1 MAYDG
6 LLVLKKAVDTAGSTD
21 SEKVSKALDGLKWTS
36 LRGERYIRAEDHMA
50 NVGIY
55 VGVTA
60 KDPKF
65 KDFLV
70 LKDVVEVPAEKVW
83 MSVDEIKAL
92 RANESTI
99 THNSPGFH
107 FSIGLPGE
115 FQAAISMNLQF
126 MLFILINGLSQGMV
140 LFIIAS
146 GLSLVFGVLRV
157 INFAHGS
164 LYMIGAFM
172 AFSLS
177 SLFAGKTL
185 FAFLMLMLLVPPGV
199 AILGLGL
206 EVSLF
211 RRIYRKEHL
220 LQLLLTYSLVL
231 ILDGLT
237 RLIWGGQIRNVPRP
251 EVLAGSLDLF
261 GLYFPSY
268 NLFLLIVGPL
278 LAAGL
283 WVSAVSQPGRQLYPG
298 RGHLPGNAGRPG
310 GQCPPGHD
318 LDVHAGMFSGRAR
331 GGVHVGPGQYRPEH
345 RHGAD
350 H

>member
-1 MAYDG
+1 
-6 LLVLKKAVDTAGSTD
+6 
-21 SEKVSKALDGLKWTS
+21 
-36 LRGERYIRAEDHMA
+36 
-50 NVGIY
+50 
-55 VGVTA
+55 
-60 KDPKF
+60 
-65 KDFLV
+65 
-70 LKDVVEVPAEKVW
+70 
-83 MSVDEIKAL
+83 
-92 RANESTI
+92 
-99 THNSPGFH
+99 
-107 FSIGLPGE
+107 
-115 FQAAISMNLQF
+115 MNLQF

-283 WVSAVSQPGRQLYPG
+283 WVLLYRSRAGNYIRAAVTYPEMLG
-298 RGHLPGNAGRPG
+298 ALGVNVPRVMTWTFMLGCFLAG
-310 GQCPPGHD
+310 
-318 LDVHAGMFSGRAR
+318 L
-331 GGVHVGPGQYRPEH
+331 GGVFMSALANIDLSIGM
-345 RHGAD
+345 
-350 H
+350 

>member
-1 MAYDG
+1 
-6 LLVLKKAVDTAGSTD
+6 
-21 SEKVSKALDGLKWTS
+21 
-36 LRGERYIRAEDHMA
+36 
-50 NVGIY
+50 
-55 VGVTA
+55 
-60 KDPKF
+60 
-65 KDFLV
+65 
-70 LKDVVEVPAEKVW
+70 
-83 MSVDEIKAL
+83 
-92 RANESTI
+92 
-99 THNSPGFH
+99 
-107 FSIGLPGE
+107 
-115 FQAAISMNLQF
+115 MNLQF

-283 WVSAVSQPGRQLYPG
+283 WILLYRSRAGNYIRAAVTYPEMLGALGVNVPRVMTWTFMLGCFLAGLGGVFMSALANIDLSIGMERIIECFAVVVIGGLGS
-298 RGHLPGNAGRPG
+298 LPGAALGAVIVGLVRSAAIHYAPAVELFVIYFVMALVLAVRPRG
-310 GQCPPGHD
+310 
-318 LDVHAGMFSGRAR
+318 LFSLAEPRKI
-331 GGVHVGPGQYRPEH
+331 
-345 RHGAD
+345 
-350 H
+350 